1 MAKNSQAKNLTVP
14 PNEKSKNKG
23 EKKSY
28 QEDGAMGMYD
38 GQWVLER
45 LKQLAGRYKHV
56 GSNVTLYSGPEIG
69 RIAES
74 TGQRSVFG
82 GHNWDTRVRN
92 RSAKY
97 TVMIG
102 AEAVATKNPVP
113 GQVETIQNMDL
124 FFTRIFGGEY
134 TGKTYAGHANRLATD
149 LVHRVMGS
157 GADPDFTFN
166 CYLLVTVKNRTNHHI
181 PYMWGKMLRA
191 EDPVPGVEDLYML
204 MVPAIPTGDFGRIW
218 GFPEQNVT
226 VAMGTD
232 FMGEAKKGMLRM
244 AMYRA
249 KQKGILGV
257 HAGAKIVVAHSVSEA
272 KLKRYGVVIFG
283 NSGTGKTT
291 NIGHTHYLDQPGEQS
306 LVVQDDFVGLRLKD
320 GRVLGTEMAMFLKTD
335 LDEGDL
341 LLRPAT
347 ESPEFVSQNLYIDY
361 LGNIHYLEE
370 DLCAN
375 GRGILPL
382 RALPKDRRYT
392 SIDLP
397 PFEELDQMFIIF
409 NTRRNTVV
417 PIFQELTPE
426 LGAAYFMLGES
437 IETAAGD
444 PSRAGQSIRIVG
456 TNEFIIGDP
465 GEEGNMFYEYLVK
478 YRDRVRIFLMN
489 TGGVGEIPNPQ
500 DPAEPLR
507 PAARPWKQGIG
518 YITRAIFR
526 ESAVWDDDPDFGT
539 KYVTTGVYDE
549 KGNLFNM
556 KKLDPRHLYDNA
568 TREEMVKALNKE
580 RIEYLD
586 RFPNLDPRIREA
598 VLKTHRM

>member
-1 MAKNSQAKNLTVP
+1 MNQRNSNQLGKGQQSILENQGM
-14 PNEKSKNKG
+14 NK
-23 EKKSY
+23 Y
-28 QEDGAMGMYD
+28 N
-38 GQWVLER
+38 GQWALER
-45 LKQLAGRYKHV
+45 LKELVARSRHV
-56 GSNVTLYSGPEIG
+56 GTNVTLYSGPEIG

-74 TGQRSVFG
+74 TGQRNIFG

-97 TVMIG
+97 SVIVGSDT
-102 AEAVATKNPVP
+102 VATRNPLP
-113 GQVETIQNMDL
+113 QQVETIQKMDW

-134 TGKTYAGHANRLATD
+134 ENKAYPGHANRLATD
-149 LVHRVMGS
+149 LVHRVMGN

-191 EDPVPGVEDLYML
+191 QDAVPGVEEMYML
-204 MVPAIPTGDFGRIW
+204 MVPAINTGDFGRIW
-218 GFPEQNVT
+218 VFPEDNVT
-226 VAMGTD
+226 IAVGTD

-249 KQKGILGV
+249 KQKGILGI
-257 HAGAKIVVAHSVSEA
+257 HAGAKIVVAHSVSEG

-291 NIGHTHYLDQPGEQS
+291 NIGHTHYLDLEGERS

-320 GRVLGTEMAMFLKTD
+320 GRVLGTEQAMFLKTD

-361 LGNIHYLEE
+361 LGNIEYLEE

-375 GRGILPL
+375 GRGMLPL
-382 RALPKDRRYT
+382 RALPKERRYD

-397 PFEELDQMFIIF
+397 PFDELDQLFIIF
-409 NTRRNTVV
+409 NTRRSTVV

-437 IETAAGD
+437 VETAAGD
-444 PSRAGQSIRIVG
+444 PTRAGQSIRIVG
-456 TNEFIIGDP
+456 TNEFIVGDP
-465 GEEGNMFYEYLVK
+465 ADEGNIFYEYLSR
-478 YRDRVRIFLMN
+478 YRDRVRIFVMN
-489 TGGVGEIPNPQ
+489 TGGVGEIPNPEK
-500 DPAEPLR
+500 PAEPLR
-507 PAARPWKQGIG
+507 PPTRPWKQGIG

-526 ESAVWDDDPDFGT
+526 DSAVWNDDPDFGT

-549 KGNLFNM
+549 KSDLFNM
-556 KKLDPRHLYDNA
+556 KRLDPRNLYDKA

-580 RIEYLD
+580 RLDHLD
-586 RFPNLDPRIREA
+586 RFPKLDPKIREA
-598 VLKTHRM
+598 VVKTHRL

>member
-1 MAKNSQAKNLTVP
+1 MAKKQR
-14 PNEKSKNKG
+14 
-23 EKKSY
+23 EKKTAAPAPAKPKK
-28 QEDGAMGMYD
+28 QVKTVRPGGAGPEMHDGN
-38 GQWVLER
+38 WVLER
-45 LKQLAGRYKHV
+45 LKELVARSRHV
-56 GSNVTLYSGPEIG
+56 GTNVTLYSGPEIG

-74 TGQRSVFG
+74 TGQRNVFG

-92 RSAKY
+92 RSAKF
-97 TVMIG
+97 TVMVG
-102 AEAVATKNPVP
+102 ADAVATKNPLP
-113 GQVETIQNMDL
+113 QQVETLQHMGL
-124 FFTRIFGGEY
+124 FFMRIFGGEY
-134 TGKTYAGHANRLATD
+134 KGKSYAGHANRLATD

-166 CYLLVTVKNRTNHHI
+166 CYLLVTVKNRANHHI

-204 MVPAIPTGDFGRIW
+204 MVPAFNTGDFGRIW

-226 VAMGTD
+226 VAVGTD

-249 KQKGILGV
+249 KQKGILGI
-257 HAGAKIVVAHSVSEA
+257 HAGAKIVVAHNVSEG

-291 NIGHTHYLDQPGEQS
+291 NIGHTHYLDLPGEQA

-320 GRVLGTEMAMFLKTD
+320 GRVLGTEQAMFLKTD

-347 ESPEFVSQNLYIDY
+347 ESPEFVSQNLYIDNQ
-361 LGNIHYLEE
+361 GNLQYLEE

-382 RALPKDRRYT
+382 RALPKDRRFD

-397 PFEELDQMFIIF
+397 PFGDLDQIFIIF

-437 IETAAGD
+437 VETAAGD
-444 PSRAGQSIRIVG
+444 PTRAGQSIRIVG
-456 TNEFIIGDP
+456 TNEFIIGDL
-465 GEEGNMFYEYLVK
+465 GQEGNMFYEYLLR
-478 YRDRVRIFLMN
+478 YRDKVRIFVMN
-489 TGGVGEIPNPQ
+489 TGGVGEIPNPKNL
-500 DPAEPLR
+500 AEPLR
-507 PAARPWKQGIG
+507 PATRPWKPGIG

-526 ESAVWDDDPDFGT
+526 ESAVWHDDTDFGT

-556 KKLDPRHLYDNA
+556 KKFDPRHLYDRA
-568 TREEMVKALNKE
+568 TREEMVKTLNRE
-580 RIEYLD
+580 RLEYLE
-586 RFPNLDPRIREA
+586 RFANLDPGIREA
-598 VLKTHRM
+598 FKKTHRM

>member
-1 MAKNSQAKNLTVP
+1 MAKNSGGKDS
-14 PNEKSKNKG
+14 PNQRKQS
-23 EKKSY
+23 
-28 QEDGAMGMYD
+28 QTAMRQRSVQRDCAMVTYD
-38 GQWVLER
+38 GQWALER
-45 LKQLAGRYKHV
+45 VKELIARSHHV
-56 GSNVTLYSGPEIG
+56 GTNVTHYAGPELG

-74 TGQRSVFG
+74 TGQRSIFG

-97 TVMIG
+97 SVIVG
-102 AEAVATKNPVP
+102 SEAVATKNLFP
-113 GQVETIQNMDL
+113 QQAETIENMGHY
-124 FFTRIFGGEY
+124 FVRIFGGEY
-134 TGKTYAGHANRLATD
+134 KGQTYAGHADRLAID

-157 GADPDFTFN
+157 GEDPDFTFN
-166 CYLLVTVKNRTNHHI
+166 CYLLVTVKNRVNHHI

-191 EDPVPGVEDLYML
+191 EDPIAGVEDLYIL
-204 MVPAIPTGDFGRIW
+204 MVPAINTGDFGRIW
-218 GFPEQNVT
+218 VFPEQNVT
-226 VAMGTD
+226 IAVGTD
-232 FMGEAKKGMLRM
+232 YMGEAKKGMLRM

-249 KQKGILGV
+249 KQKGILGI
-257 HAGAKIVVAHSVSEA
+257 HAGAKIVVAHSVSEG
-272 KLKRYGVVIFG
+272 KLKRYGVIIFG

-291 NIGHTHYLDQPGEQS
+291 NIGHTHYLDLPEEQS

-320 GRVLGTEMAMFLKTD
+320 GRVLGTELAMFLKTD

-361 LGNIHYLEE
+361 QGNIQYLEE

-382 RALPKDRRYT
+382 RALPKDRRYD

-397 PFEELDQMFIIF
+397 PFEELDQLLIIF

-426 LGAAYFMLGES
+426 LGAAHFMLGES
-437 IETAAGD
+437 VETAAGD

-456 TNEFIIGDP
+456 TNEFIVGDP
-465 GEEGNMFYEYLVK
+465 CVEGNMFYEYLDR
-478 YRDRVRIFLMN
+478 YRDKVRIFVMN
-489 TGGVGEIPNPQ
+489 TGGVGEIPNP
-500 DPAEPLR
+500 DKPAEPLR
-507 PAARPWKQGIG
+507 PPNRPWKPGIG
-518 YITRAIFR
+518 YIIRAIFR
-526 ESAVWDDDPDFGT
+526 DSAAWNDDPDFGT

-556 KKLDPRHLYDNA
+556 KKLDPRYLYDKA
-568 TREEMVKALNKE
+568 TREEMVKDLNKE
-580 RIEYLD
+580 RLEYLD
-586 RFPNLDPRIREA
+586 RFPKLDSRIREA
-598 VLKTHRM
+598 FLKTHRL

>member
-1 MAKNSQAKNLTVP
+1 
-14 PNEKSKNKG
+14 
-23 EKKSY
+23 
-28 QEDGAMGMYD
+28 MGMYD
-38 GQWVLER
+38 GQWALER
-45 LKQLAGRYKHV
+45 LKELVLRSRHV
-56 GSNVTLYSGPEIG
+56 GTNVTLYGGPEIG

-74 TGQRSVFG
+74 TGQRSIFG
-82 GHNWDTRVRN
+82 GHNWDTHVRN

-97 TVMIG
+97 TVMVG
-102 AEAVATKNPVP
+102 SEAVSTQNPLP
-113 GQVETIQNMDL
+113 GQVETVEKMDW

-134 TGKTYAGHANRLATD
+134 KGTAYAGHANRLATD
-149 LVHRVMGS
+149 LVHRIMGS

-166 CYLLVTVKNRTNHHI
+166 CYLLVTVKNRANHHI

-204 MVPAIPTGDFGRIW
+204 MVPAFNTGDFGRIW

-226 VAMGTD
+226 IAVGTD

-257 HAGAKIVVAHSVSEA
+257 HAGAKIVAAHSVSEG
-272 KLKRYGVVIFG
+272 KTKRYGVVIFG

-291 NIGHTHYLDQPGEQS
+291 NIGHTHYLDLPGEQS
-306 LVVQDDFVGLRLKD
+306 LMVQDDFVGMRLKD
-320 GRVLGTEMAMFLKTD
+320 GRILGTEQAMFLKTD

-361 LGNIHYLEE
+361 QGNLHYLEE

-397 PFEELDQMFIIF
+397 PFEEIDQLFIIF

-426 LGAAYFMLGES
+426 LGAGYFMLGES

-456 TNEFIIGDP
+456 TNEFIVGDP
-465 GEEGNMFYEYLVK
+465 AEEGNMFYDYLIR
-478 YRDRVRIFLMN
+478 YRDKVRIFLMN
-489 TGGVGEIPNPQ
+489 TGGVGEIPNPEK
-500 DPAEPLR
+500 PAEPLR
-507 PAARPWKQGIG
+507 SPNRPWKPGIG
-518 YITRAIFR
+518 YIARAIFR
-526 ESAVWDDDPDFGT
+526 DSAVWNDDPDYGT
-539 KYVTTGVYDE
+539 MYVTSGVYDE
-549 KGNLFNM
+549 NSNLFNM
-556 KKLDPRHLYDNA
+556 KKLDPRHLYDKA
-568 TREEMVKALNKE
+568 MREEMVKKLNQE

-586 RFPNLDPRIREA
+586 RFPKLDPKIREA
-598 VLKTHRM
+598 FLKTHRL